1 MKKIALIFFSL
12 FSIISFSQDTTFWEY
27 AKDFEINQSGSIH
40 RDWGSETVTYLGT
53 VSWKS
58 PSGKTLQIRIITSYQ
73 KITQANGFNDR
84 SLLAL
89 VKVNHGLIKTYD
101 MVKRQNLPLKAH
113 DDVLIYSVNGLEV
126 ASELPP
132 KFGERFCVDGLTCF
146 SEIDL

>member
-1 MKKIALIFFSL
+1 MKKIALIFSL
-12 FSIISFSQDTTFWEY
+12 ILSIHSFSQDTTFWDY
-27 AKDFEINQSGSIH
+27 TRDFEVNQSGSIH

-58 PSGKTLQIRIITSYQ
+58 PSGKFLQIRIVTSYQ

-84 SLLAL
+84 SILAL
-89 VKVNHGLIKTYD
+89 VKTNHGLIKTYD
-101 MVKRQNLPLKAH
+101 MVKRQYLPLKAH

-126 ASELPP
+126 ASELPI
-132 KFGERFCVDGLTCF
+132 KFAERFCVDGLTCF

>member
-1 MKKIALIFFSL
+1 MKNIALIFSL
-12 FSIISFSQDTTFWEY
+12 FISLSVFSQDTTFWEY
-27 AKDFEINQSGSIH
+27 ARNYEVNESGSIH

-58 PSGKTLQIRIITSYQ
+58 PSGKILQIRIITSYQ

-84 SLLAL
+84 SVLAL
-89 VKVNHGLIKTYD
+89 VKTNHGLIKTYD

-113 DDVLIYSVNGLEV
+113 DEVLIYNVNGLEV
-126 ASELPP
+126 ASELPL